1 MRNLLL
7 PVLILPLAACDFPA
21 NPVVAEFNGD
31 SVTIVTSQLS
41 NAEEARAAAQAEA
54 DRICQRGHRKRAE
67 YVSTRVN
74 PQTYENYN
82 LYLCLT

>member
-41 NAEEARAAAQAEA
+41 NAEEARAAAKSLL
-54 DRICQRGHRKRAE
+54 G
-67 YVSTRVN
+67 
-74 PQTYENYN
+74 
-82 LYLCLT
+82 